1 MQTIPFSVCS
11 HVPII
16 SVYTFWGLCLF
27 YFHFLAPKHSS
38 TEEIPFV
45 FQDLPDTVFKL
56 EIYFE
61 AVLLGII
68 VTGMPPYFAMENA
81 ENRRVNSV

>member
-1 MQTIPFSVCS
+1 M
-11 HVPII
+11 
-16 SVYTFWGLCLF
+16 
-27 YFHFLAPKHSS
+27 
-38 TEEIPFV
+38 

-81 ENRRVNSV
+81 ENRKVNSV

>member
-1 MQTIPFSVCS
+1 M
-11 HVPII
+11 
-16 SVYTFWGLCLF
+16 YRLF
-27 YFHFLAPKHSS
+27 GGVVFIFFFFLAHKRSS
-38 TEEIPFV
+38 AEEVPFV

-81 ENRRVNSV
+81 ENRKVNSV